1 MDDLEAPLAPAAPAG
16 TTTIQY
22 QFALQGLTCSACQGT
37 VEQAVTSLV
46 HERLTHDDDDDAA
59 PLPSIQVS
67 LFPEASLR
75 VTMAEGLVSADQIIE
90 TVQDIGFDAELVR
103 QERLEPTTTDTNH
116 TTTSQRVILLT
127 FPSVDLAQAAKTFLN
142 DSPHVQSVTSVP
154 ESLSSTKAKTPR
166 SWSSVWSKRG
176 RAKTTPGNDNK
187 ETDEFE
193 SATITSRLLRVT
205 LDETPD
211 FGVRTLV
218 QQVQAHLAPRH
229 HEDENE
235 DTTTTVILSV
245 QDALSFQNNQD
256 AVETRRRAEIARE
269 RRDFLFA
276 LSLAIPVG
284 IVSMLL
290 GMIPR
295 TMMLVHSYP
304 FWKITWLE
312 FITWTL
318 TTPIQFVSGARFYR
332 ETYYSFKTRHFGMGF
347 LICLGTSAAYFY
359 SVAATLYNAMQP
371 HGTEML
377 ATAFE
382 TSAFLI
388 TFVILGKYLE
398 IKAKAR
404 TSRAIASLAQLT
416 PQSATLVGTWNTATN
431 VEEECPEEEIESV
444 LIQRNDIL
452 LVKPG
457 ENVPMDG
464 VVVHGSTSIDE
475 SMLTGESVPVVKQA
489 GDAVIGG
496 TVNLDGAVRI
506 RVTSVG
512 SDTAMA
518 QIIRLI
524 ASAQSSKAPVRCRRG
539 RGQ

>member
-1 MDDLEAPLAPAAPAG
+1 MMEPTLADDDLEAPTAAAVPVQI
-16 TTTIQY
+16 IQY
-22 QFALQGLTCSACQGT
+22 QIALHGLTCSACQGA
-37 VEQAVTSLV
+37 VEEAVTSFL
-46 HERLTHDDDDDAA
+46 HDAYTRESDAQVT
-59 PLPSIQVS
+59 PSILVS

-75 VTMAEGLVSADQIIE
+75 VTMTTGLVSADQIIE
-90 TVQDIGFDAELVR
+90 TVQDIGFDAELTR
-103 QERLEPTTTDTNH
+103 QEILQETTTATQN
-116 TTTSQRVILLT
+116 TQRVVLLT
-127 FPSVDLAQAAKTFLN
+127 FASKDVAQVAKAFLEE
-142 DSPHVQSVTSVP
+142 SPHVKNVSMVL
-154 ESLSSTKAKTPR
+154 ESIPKMTGRAWMVWTRPR
-166 SWSSVWSKRG
+166 SLPWGNQDKEIES
-176 RAKTTPGNDNK
+176 TT
-187 ETDEFE
+187 
-193 SATITSRLLRVT
+193 SCRLKVT
-205 LDETPD
+205 LDETLE

-218 QQVQAHLAPRH
+218 QQVRNHISTASESTALAL
-229 HEDENE
+229 DS
-235 DTTTTVILSV
+235 TTISV

-256 AVETRRRAEIARE
+256 AVEARRRADIARE

-416 PQSATLVGTWNTATN
+416 PQSATLIGTWNAVN
-431 VEEECPEEEIESV
+431 SAEVECPEEEIDSV

-464 VVVHGSTSIDE
+464 VVVHGGTSIDE
-475 SMLTGESVPVVKQA
+475 SMLTGESVPVIKQV
-489 GDAVIGG
+489 GDKVIGG
-496 TVNLDGAVRI
+496 TVNLDGAIRI

-512 SDTAMA
+512 SDTAMS

-524 ASAQSSKAPVRCRRG
+524 ASAQSSKAPVSNPRTRAC
-539 RGQ
+539 